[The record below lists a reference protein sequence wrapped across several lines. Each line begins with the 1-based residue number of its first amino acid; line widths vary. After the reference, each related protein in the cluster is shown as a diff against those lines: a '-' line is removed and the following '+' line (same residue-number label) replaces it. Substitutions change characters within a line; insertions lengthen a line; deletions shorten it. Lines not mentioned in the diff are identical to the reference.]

1 MNPFH
6 HRLVTGSLL
15 ATLSLAAL
23 APAAYAGRGRE
34 SHRKVR
40 RFDRERC
47 DERVTFVPQRVVEYR
62 RRSSGGGSTL
72 GGFLGG
78 IAVGAIISSAAQA
91 NAGSRASCER
101 ERAYYPPP
109 ARYESDF
116 DRYSYGDPFCHERYS
131 SLDLYVT
138 HARRHCNHRIVAQ
151 VIDNRDGHCVDVIR
165 QNDDDQWESC
175 DRDGRGGWD
184 YYDSDE

>member
-40 RFDRERC
+40 RFERERC

-62 RRSSGGGSTL
+62 RRSSCGSSTL
-72 GGFLGG
+72 AGFLGG
-78 IAVGAIISSAAQA
+78 VAVGAIISSAAQS
-91 NAGSRASCER
+91 NAGSRASYGR
-101 ERAYYPPP
+101 EPAYYPPP
-109 ARYESDF
+109 QRYDSDD

-138 HARRHCNHRIVAQ
+138 HARRHCHHRMVAQ

-165 QNDDDQWESC
+165 LDDDDRWVSC

-184 YYDSDE
+184 YDD